1 MGAKLEEM
9 VRVNES
15 GCELV
20 GRFPFEEDSLPRGRI
35 FSD

>member
-1 MGAKLEEM
+1 MGGKPEEM
-9 VRVNES
+9 VRINES

-20 GRFPFEEDSLPRGRI
+20 GRLPFEEDSLPTGRI

>member
-1 MGAKLEEM
+1 MRVKLEEM
-9 VRVNES
+9 LRINES

-20 GRFPFEEDSLPRGRI
+20 GRLPIEKGTLPTGRI